1 MIFFLI
7 TSAFI
12 FAASDALVFNCST
25 TPFSGTANEMS
36 FEYGSLAVY
45 YSWRGRVPYFFSNK
59 VIQHDKEFVRK
70 QMDYIESKTCVKFIE
85 KSQFSVPAHHMEID
99 IDPISCME
107 SWYGFRFSAQ
117 VSVGTSQGMKVLFK
131 SFYHFADQPRC
142 NDNSDIRG
150 GVIHELF
157 HALGAIHTHQRKD
170 RDRHVTYDS
179 RCLGNPGNRDQ
190 FNKVEFSMPNSENIP
205 YEFSSIMHYECDT
218 MSVCQG
224 SGCQC
229 NTLQPKDGTSCSD
242 VASDLPTD
250 MDWKMIRQYQCA
262 GDSGTSSNPAV
273 PTQQPPIPTW
283 PSNDLPTWGWP
294 NLPWIQIPSYFEP
307 PSWYD
312 IPTGPGASICPY
324 TDIYDPQHCAWL
336 KGRCMMDADA
346 SNNCAATC
354 FC

>member
-36 FEYGSLAVY
+36 FESGSLAVY
-45 YSWRGRVPYFFSNK
+45 YSWKGRVPYFFSNK
-59 VIQHDKEFVRK
+59 VIQQDKDFVRK
-70 QMDYIESKTCVKFIE
+70 QMDYIESMTCVKFIE

-170 RDRHVTYDS
+170 RDRQFTYDS

-250 MDWKMIRQYQCA
+250 MDWKMIRQYQC
-262 GDSGTSSNPAV
+262 
-273 PTQQPPIPTW
+273 W
-283 PSNDLPTWGWP
+283 RLW
-294 NLPWIQIPSYFEP
+294 
-307 PSWYD
+307 D
-312 IPTGPGASICPY
+312 IIKPCRTNTTTFHTNMAI
-324 TDIYDPQHCAWL
+324 
-336 KGRCMMDADA
+336 K
-346 SNNCAATC
+346 
-354 FC
+354 